1 MVSVVLQE
9 GVRGNIWFPRKK
21 LKYFPRDPTNYREA
35 RKGMEE
41 ALIAG
46 VRGAKGDEAKRCA
59 VKELQAWRRRE
70 RMIAV
75 IVKRGGSAEAADA
88 AIAAEDAKLEADRVR
103 ARERELGA
111 CGDRRAL
118 EFQSAPAE
126 MGHRTDQGR

>member
-1 MVSVVLQE
+1 
-9 GVRGNIWFPRKK
+9 
-21 LKYFPRDPTNYREA
+21 
-35 RKGMEE
+35 MEQD
-41 ALIAG
+41 LIAK

-59 VKELQAWRRRE
+59 VKVLQAWRRRE
-70 RMIAV
+70 RMIATH
-75 IVKRGGSAEAADA
+75 GSAEAADA